1 MSLLFFN
8 PWNDLALAS
17 GDAHY
22 TPPASA
28 MQMAQ
33 DLRDLPQLWAPHDL
47 RRLSVWGWSPLLVTQ
62 LREKG
67 VDEALL
73 PSAEQMAAYRAASS
87 RQTAVR
93 LLARWRE
100 RFPEA
105 FGNGVLVGESKMCM
119 TLQEV
124 LAAVTAYGN
133 EAMLKAPWSGSGR
146 GVHPVHGGVSDK
158 NLAWVTRT
166 LQRQGAVEVEP
177 SYNKV
182 VDGERDYVLMKLMGM
197 FKGLRFED
205 LEEVYD
211 DGCLVLWEKMMDRE
225 FELKEKSLVGYLVR
239 ICRNVGMHYLRKVNE
254 DIESLDRIL
263 ERGYEVKENDENGMR
278 AMFDLMEEK
287 GNEDEIFEKLDM
299 VWEKLK
305 KVDRMIL
312 ESYYVDGCRMEE
324 IARRIGYR
332 NGNSVKSK
340 KNKVLRKMM
349 EMMREGEDF
358 KDLPNAA

>member
-1 MSLLFFN
+1 MIKIIKVSGFEEVEKLSLKEEKR
-8 PWNDLALAS
+8 
-17 GDAHY
+17 G
-22 TPPASA
+22 
-28 MQMAQ
+28 
-33 DLRDLPQLWAPHDL
+33 
-47 RRLSVWGWSPLLVTQ
+47 LL
-62 LREKG
+62 
-67 VDEALL
+67 
-73 PSAEQMAAYRAASS
+73 
-87 RQTAVR
+87 
-93 LLARWRE
+93 
-100 RFPEA
+100 
-105 FGNGVLVGESKMCM
+105 
-119 TLQEV
+119 
-124 LAAVTAYGN
+124 
-133 EAMLKAPWSGSGR
+133 
-146 GVHPVHGGVSDK
+146 GVSS
-158 NLAWVTRT
+158 LIF
-166 LQRQGAVEVEP
+166 
-177 SYNKV
+177 NKV

-312 ESYYVDGCRMEE
+312 ESYYVEGCRMEE